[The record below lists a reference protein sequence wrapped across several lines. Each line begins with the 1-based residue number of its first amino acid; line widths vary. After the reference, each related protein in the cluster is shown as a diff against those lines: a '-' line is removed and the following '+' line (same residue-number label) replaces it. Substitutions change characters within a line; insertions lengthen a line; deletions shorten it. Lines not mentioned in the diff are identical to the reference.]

1 LRQYLQQERRFLCAT
16 TYAAEIYVLFETLNL
31 MKWTPPTCNG
41 IEVPKWKCH
50 QPPKAEGGVM
60 KEIKVIGLDLAKNVF
75 QVHGMDAAGNRV
87 VGKKLKRGELLLWF
101 AQQPPVLVGMEACGG
116 AHYWARE
123 IARLG
128 HQVKMMAPQ
137 HVKPYVQGNKTDAR
151 DAAAIAEAA
160 QRESVPTVAARELA
174 GQQMQALHWV
184 RELWMTQRIAMAN
197 QVRGLLAEFG
207 QVMPLGFARLK
218 TEVAL
223 WQSREQP
230 TMVVLK
236 DLIAQLMK
244 ALGEHEAKISQIEV
258 QITQLHR
265 TNAAS
270 RLIETIP
277 GVGLL
282 TATAVVASFG
292 QCAQFPRARQFAS
305 CLGIT
310 PREHSSG
317 GKQTLLG
324 ISKRG
329 NPYIRRL
336 LVHGARSVLAAR
348 MNKPAYVDDW
358 AVKLAIRRGH
368 NIAAVALAAKNARR
382 IWAMLR
388 SAEVF
393 RADHAQAHPACA

>member
-1 LRQYLQQERRFLCAT
+1 
-16 TYAAEIYVLFETLNL
+16 

-75 QVHGMDAAGNRV
+75 QVHGMDATGGKV
-87 VGKKLKRGELLLWF
+87 VGKKLKRGEVLNWF

-116 AHYWARE
+116 AHYWAHE
-123 IARLG
+123 ISRFG
-128 HQVKMMAPQ
+128 HTVKMMAPQ

-160 QRESVPTVAARELA
+160 QRESVPTVAVRDLA
-174 GQQMQALHWV
+174 GQQMQALHRV
-184 RELWMTQRIAMAN
+184 RDLWMKQRVALSN
-197 QVRGLLAEFG
+197 QTRGLLAEFG
-207 QVMPLGFARLK
+207 QVMPLGLARLK

-223 WQSREQP
+223 WQARDEP
-230 TMVVLK
+230 AMVVLK
-236 DLIAQLMK
+236 ELITQLMT
-244 ALGEHEAKISQIEV
+244 AIGELDTKISQIEV

-265 TNAAS
+265 SNAAS

-292 QCAQFPRARQFAS
+292 ECAQFPRARQFAS

-336 LVHGARSVLAAR
+336 LVHGARSVLTAR
-348 MNKPAYVDDW
+348 MNKPAYADDW

-382 IWAMLR
+382 IWAMLHTG
-388 SAEVF
+388 EVF
-393 RADHAQAHPACA
+393 RADHAQAKPACA